1 MTTEHERG
9 VVVTQDTTCEDD
21 RMAVH
26 NTEPLEGVGQSES
39 AAEDHDEDQDEENGS
54 EGSQEQDA
62 SIANSV
68 EEEDG
73 QDPKKKTLPG
83 IVYIGHIPPRL
94 RPRYLRTMLGA
105 YGEIGRVFLNP
116 ESRLVRRKKKKTG
129 SNASHF
135 TEGWVEFRDK
145 RIAKRVAVT
154 LNNTPI
160 GNRKKS
166 RFAAD
171 LWAIKYLHRF
181 NWCHLSERLAYEQ
194 TVYHQ
199 RMRTE
204 IAQAKKETNFYLA
217 SVEKS
222 QNLDKIRKKKEKKGE
237 KMEEKSWDFKQR
249 RTEVEIQMGKNKG
262 LSKKNLQKAQEKAKV
277 IQQKAQS
284 NTSLLAKI
292 FNSGRAQ
299 D

>member
-116 ESRLVRRKKKKTG
+116 ESKNSL
-129 SNASHF
+129 
-135 TEGWVEFRDK
+135 
-145 RIAKRVAVT
+145 T
-154 LNNTPI
+154 LEPRT
-160 GNRKKS
+160 NREK
-166 RFAAD
+166 
-171 LWAIKYLHRF
+171 
-181 NWCHLSERLAYEQ
+181 LS
-194 TVYHQ
+194 V
-199 RMRTE
+199 
-204 IAQAKKETNFYLA
+204 
-217 SVEKS
+217 
-222 QNLDKIRKKKEKKGE
+222 
-237 KMEEKSWDFKQR
+237 
-249 RTEVEIQMGKNKG
+249 
-262 LSKKNLQKAQEKAKV
+262 
-277 IQQKAQS
+277 
-284 NTSLLAKI
+284 
-292 FNSGRAQ
+292 
-299 D
+299 